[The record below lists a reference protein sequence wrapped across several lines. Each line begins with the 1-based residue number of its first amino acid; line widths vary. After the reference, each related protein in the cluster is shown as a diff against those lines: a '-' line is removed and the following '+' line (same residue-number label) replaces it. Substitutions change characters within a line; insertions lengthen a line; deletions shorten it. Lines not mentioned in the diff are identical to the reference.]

1 MQYSELKAPD
11 AELLNISNVNIIL
24 GRNGSGKSRFLRA
37 LDIAL
42 SADSKNYNVRYISPG
57 RAGVF
62 RRDANIQLNMENA
75 PGWLRDTRRRNQADQ
90 FKAASA
96 NLLREIEII
105 YLRRLQDSILI
116 RQDLQRSFR
125 VDRLDGIN
133 RLLSNVSIEQVDS
146 NFVFISSSGDS
157 VPPDELSSG
166 ESEAI
171 TLATEI
177 IYFFETLDKSKFNIL
192 LLDEP
197 DVHLHPDLQ
206 ARLAKFILR
215 EIETL
220 SDEIRPHIAICL
232 ATHSTP
238 FVCALAESEY
248 TSIGTKDFC
257 IKQVRQ
263 KAAPQQIKKVAPF
276 FGHPLSLSLS
286 NDVMLILEGE
296 DDERVWQQAAR
307 SSEGRIRLFP
317 VLATTVDQQYDLE
330 KFCAP
335 LLKSLYD
342 EPRAYSLRDGDGR
355 TGALEPIGP
364 VLRFRLNCYAI
375 ENTLVS
381 DDCLQVFHKT
391 WVDFQTSANNWIKE
405 NPEHSDKSLIEN
417 LVVSKD
423 RMRHQKIKKI
433 RQLICS
439 IADSK
444 KPWEVVVG
452 QAIGTLDTSSLPTG
466 SDTLISFIGEDVIK
480 VLLSSHSTH

>member
-1 MQYSELKAPD
+1 MKYSEFKTQE

-24 GRNGSGKSRFLRA
+24 GRNGAGKSLFLRA
-37 LDIAL
+37 LDVSL
-42 SADSKNYNVRYISPG
+42 SGDPNYNVRYISPE

-62 RRDANIQLNMENA
+62 RKDGNVQTNIENNIT
-75 PGWLRDTRRRNQADQ
+75 WLRDTRRRNQADN

-96 NLLREIEII
+96 YLLREIEVS
-105 YLRRLQDSILI
+105 YLRRLQDSISI
-116 RQDLQRSFR
+116 RQDLQRNFR

-133 RLLSNVSIEQVDS
+133 RLLSNISIEQVDS
-146 NFVFISSSGDS
+146 NFVFINSLGES
-157 VPPDELSSG
+157 VPPEQISSG

-171 TLATEI
+171 ALASEI
-177 IYFFETLDKSKFNIL
+177 MYFFETLDGSKFNIL

-206 ARLAKFILR
+206 ARLAKFILK
-215 EIETL
+215 EITGL
-220 SDEIRPHIAICL
+220 PDELRPNVAICL

-238 FVCALAESEY
+238 FVCALAESAY
-248 TSIGTKDFC
+248 TSIGTKDFGV
-257 IKQVRQ
+257 KEVQQ

-286 NDVMLILEGE
+286 NDVMLLLEGE

-307 SSEGRIRLFP
+307 SSQGRIRLFP
-317 VLATTVDQQYDLE
+317 VLATSVDQQFELE
-330 KFCAP
+330 EFCAE

-342 EPRAYSLRDGDGR
+342 DPRAYSLRDGDGK
-355 TGALEPIGP
+355 TGELPPIGP
-364 VLRFRLNCYAI
+364 VFRFRLNCYAI

-381 DDCLQVFHKT
+381 DECLQVLHRT
-391 WVDFQTSANNWIKE
+391 WADFQISATSWLKE
-405 NPEHSDKSLIEN
+405 NPDHRDKGLIEK
-417 LVVSKD
+417 LIVSED
-423 RMRHQKIKKI
+423 RMRQQKIKQI

-452 QAIGTLDTSSLPTG
+452 QAIGSLNISSLPTG
-466 SDTLISFIGEDVIK
+466 SDTLASFIGIDAVQ
-480 VLLSSHSTH
+480 VLLTPSITY